1 VTITILLDGF
11 SKIVFEPLTTYYEVR
26 KVIVHT
32 GGAILNDNH
41 ASIGIGSL
49 IIFIAMIISAG
60 VAASVVFQT
69 MDSMQQ
75 QALETSQETIKDISS
90 GVRLT
95 YISGYVSNNTISQ
108 ICFFL
113 KTTAGSEAVDLSTVR
128 LQLSDTEKIPILQ
141 YDNQSFSSTVPNGL
155 FQTLNISN
163 LSNTEFGVIV
173 IRDLDSSCTSN
184 SPVINDNDLIGV
196 LINTSSCFDGINTR
210 TTVTGKIVPERGIS
224 AIISFTT
231 PPAFTDTIIDLN

>member
-1 VTITILLDGF
+1 
-11 SKIVFEPLTTYYEVR
+11 VR

-32 GGAILNDNH
+32 GGAIFNDDH

-75 QALETSQETIKDISS
+75 QALETSRETIKDISS

-95 YISGYVSNNTISQ
+95 HVSGYVSNNTISQ
-108 ICFFL
+108 LCFFL
-113 KTTAGSEAVDLSTVR
+113 KTTAGSEAVDLSTAR
-128 LQLSDTEKIPILQ
+128 LQLTDSEKMPILQ
-141 YDNQSFSSTVPNGL
+141 FDNQSFSFTVSNGL
-155 FQTLNISN
+155 FQTLNTSN
-163 LSNTEFGVIV
+163 LSNNEFGLIV

-184 SPVINDNDLIGV
+184 TPVINDNDLVGI
-196 LINTSSCFDGINTR
+196 LINTSSCFEGISTR
-210 TTVTGKIVPERGIS
+210 TTVTGKIVPESGIS

-231 PPAFTDTIIDLN
+231 PSAFTDTIIDLN